1 MKAINKPFD
10 ILWRRRIKQ
19 WCATCLPF
27 EVCGIRPWVSF
38 SYKRPPVRAP
48 VSNATQRFADDDVS
62 LKRLI
67 VHGFAN
73 RKHTRVRTRA
83 YYLIDKC
90 SRTDDITNFIFLYLD
105 TRTVYVCLS
114 TRYTRNADNY
124 DNDNDDNNKDNDDN
138 DDDLSACDSAWSLTD
153 WQRWRRLVVVG
164 HTGAIWD
171 ESARGM
177 YVYRTAASGRIG
189 CIRYEAGK
197 WEDKKVSVFFS
208 VLSSISPLG
217 PRDFSTTLY
226 LPAR

>member
-1 MKAINKPFD
+1 M
-10 ILWRRRIKQ
+10 REGIKQ
-19 WCATCLPF
+19 WRTTCLPF
-27 EVCGIRPWVSF
+27 EVCGIRPRVSF
-38 SYKRPPVRAP
+38 SHERPPIQAP
-48 VSNATQRFADDDVS
+48 VSNATQRLADDDVS

-67 VHGFAN
+67 VHSFVN
-73 RKHTRVRTRA
+73 KKHTRVRTRA
-83 YYLIDKC
+83 NCLIDKY
-90 SRTDDITNFIFLYLD
+90 SLTDDITNFIFLYLY
-105 TRTVYVCLS
+105 TRTMYVYLD
-114 TRYTRNADNY
+114 TQHTRNADDY
-124 DNDNDDNNKDNDDN
+124 DNDNDDNNKGNYGD

-153 WQRWRRLVVVG
+153 WRRWRRLVVVG
-164 HTGAIWD
+164 HTGAIRD